1 MKNMN
6 IRSTRANNY
15 TSKTSLIHLSL
26 CLIWMGLLVL
36 QTPWSS
42 KHTSVFGG
50 NTGVQSPE
58 TLVVKVDK
66 DDGPGSLRNAIE
78 ITNRQGG
85 GMITFDLRAFGSKEV
100 KIKITKSLPPLL
112 GNITI
117 DGQNGSIELDGSLAS
132 EGTSGLI
139 LAGPR
144 NRIHGLM
151 ISNFKGNG
159 LVISGRLAQRRA
171 DENQI
176 SGNFIGT
183 DPRGTQRL
191 GNRGDGIFVEF
202 RANKCQIRNNLIA
215 NNGGNGVNISNNGKD
230 SPVGILIDDNLIY
243 RNSKLGIDLGSDGR
257 TLNEKHKR
265 GELGPNNWQKYP
277 VLKVVKPGRQRNQL
291 KNRFVASSL
300 DVNITVNVVL
310 NEVKPDTDFIIK
322 FFYAS
327 NECCPII
334 CNECRRETEGIGCMP
349 RKVRVTGMPTMHS
362 DSNGHASR
370 DFVLTFRDGAE
381 IGRIIAQAINENQD
395 SSEFTQ
401 CTVVP

>member
-1 MKNMN
+1 MQNMN
-6 IRSTRANNY
+6 IRSIQAN
-15 TSKTSLIHLSL
+15 KTTFIRLSL
-26 CLIWMGLLVL
+26 CFIWTGLLVL

-42 KHTSVFGG
+42 KHTSVFSANSGG
-50 NTGVQSPE
+50 QSQE
-58 TLVVKVDK
+58 RLVVKVDK
-66 DDGPGSLRNAIE
+66 EDGPGSLRNAID
-78 ITNRQGG
+78 IANRQGG
-85 GMITFDLRAFGSKEV
+85 GAITFDLTTLGGKEV
-100 KIKITKSLPPLL
+100 KIRITKSLPPLR
-112 GNITI
+112 GNIAI
-117 DGQNGSIELDGSLAS
+117 DGLNGSIELDGSLAP
-132 EGTSGLI
+132 EGTNGLI
-139 LAGPR
+139 LAGTR
-144 NRIHGLM
+144 NRVQGLM

-159 LVISGRLAQRRA
+159 LLISGRISQKRA
-171 DENQI
+171 DENLI
-176 SGNFIGT
+176 TGNFIGT
-183 DPRGTQRL
+183 DTRGTQRL

-243 RNSKLGIDLGSDGR
+243 RNSKLGIDLGNDGR

-265 GELGPNNWQKYP
+265 GEPGPNNWQKYP

-291 KNRFVASSL
+291 KNSFVASSL
-300 DVNITVNVVL
+300 DLNITVNVVL

-349 RKVRVTGMPTMHS
+349 RRVRVTGMPTMHS
-362 DSNGHASR
+362 DSNGHASL